1 MFIPLSMSIPD
12 YKRTTPRNLVYDVA
26 TATNDDGTKRYP
38 LDIALNT
45 LVTKVNFDTATNVK
59 PKAISVDYLYGES
72 LYRADPRSS
81 LTEDGGTPGTVAA
94 TREII
99 VSGGTFNTPQ
109 ILKLSGVGPADE
121 LERFGIPVVKDLP
134 GVGTNLQDRYEVGV
148 TATAESDFALIKDCT
163 FLEGDGGDDPCYDQW
178 EDGLGPL
185 KGAYTTN
192 GIVSFAVKMM
202 FSL

>member
-1 MFIPLSMSIPD
+1 MSIPD
-12 YKRTTPRNLVYDVA
+12 YKRTTPRNLVYEVA
-26 TATNDDGTKRYP
+26 TATNDDGTKKYP

-45 LVTKVNFDTATNVK
+45 LVTKVNFDITGEK
-59 PKAISVDYLYGES
+59 PRAISVDYLYGES

-81 LTEDGGTPGTVAA
+81 LTVDSGIPGTISA

-109 ILKLSGVGPADE
+109 ILKLSGVGPAEE
-121 LERFGIPVVKDLP
+121 LEKFGIPVIKDLP

-148 TATAESDFALIKDCT
+148 SATAESEFALIKDCT
-163 FLEGDGGDDPCYDQW
+163 FLEGDDPCYDQW

-192 GIVSFAVKMM
+192 GIVSLVIKTLSCVRYSCSWLVF
-202 FSL
+202 